1 MYPYALFSMH
11 LCLNLSTIKSQ
22 KKERKW
28 QKKGSIGLVYTLQ
41 LCHSGLS
48 GIVFLMKLLAHAD
61 SNSKAKPL
69 LFENWFSIER
79 FNFSFLNEMASK
91 VPKSIFPVVLFK
103 TSFYMYL
110 DAFWGA
116 VCGAE
121 TGTLQ
126 ESGRPA
132 WHTGDL
138 LVKVLTW
145 RVTFLPQMFQA
156 EGHCWQQLHT
166 VMLMGP
172 SIRNE

>member
-28 QKKGSIGLVYTLQ
+28 QKKGSIGLAYTLQ

-61 SNSKAKPL
+61 SNSKAKPSL
-69 LFENWFSIER
+69 LFENWFSLER
-79 FNFSFLNEMASK
+79 YNSHFWMKWHQSTQ
-91 VPKSIFPVVLFK
+91 IHFPCCPLQDERLHVS
-103 TSFYMYL
+103 T
-110 DAFWGA
+110 FWGA

-126 ESGRPA
+126 ESGGPGTQEIHLSKSSHEG
-132 WHTGDL
+132 WL
-138 LVKVLTW
+138 FCPKCFKQ
-145 RVTFLPQMFQA
+145 RVIGGSSCTQWFSWDIP
-156 EGHCWQQLHT
+156 
-166 VMLMGP
+166 
-172 SIRNE
+172 

>member
-69 LFENWFSIER
+69 LFENWFSVER

-126 ESGRPA
+126 ESGRPGTQEIYLSKSSHGGWLFCPKCFKQRVIA
-132 WHTGDL
+132 GSSYTQWCSWDL
-138 LVKVLTW
+138 L
-145 RVTFLPQMFQA
+145 
-156 EGHCWQQLHT
+156 
-166 VMLMGP
+166 
-172 SIRNE
+172 